1 MNNIAVR
8 SNFTKRKEIYTIIQ
22 ENRANT
28 EFTVKCLAKDMNI
41 SYSYLYE
48 VVYKIFDM
56 SPQRLI
62 ETIRLEEAIHLIAR
76 GMKLIKLYKKLGY
89 DNIRTFRQAFYKRLG
104 INYSTCRTLIEKANK
119 ENKEKIIQQVIAG
132 LWDTDNDCFH
142 AKLSDEQHRI

>member
-1 MNNIAVR
+1 MNNVVVW
-8 SNFTKRKEIYTIIQ
+8 SNFTRRKKIYRIIR

-48 VVYKIFDM
+48 VVYKCFDM

-76 GMKLIKLYKKLGY
+76 GMKLIRLYKKLGY

-104 INYSTCRTLIEKANK
+104 INYSTCRTLIEKTNE
-119 ENKEKIIQQVIAG
+119 ENRENIIQQVIAV

-142 AKLSDEQHRI
+142 TKLSKE